1 MRTRDRIL
9 TNLED
14 LYRAEFTKASEAE
27 DAEQMAELDFGF
39 QRDQLY
45 MEVLLDVRALL
56 SAVPAES
63 GESSTSL
70 LEKAEALRRLTRLR

>member
-14 LYRAEFTKASEAE
+14 LYRTEFTRASEAD
-27 DAEQMAELDFGF
+27 DAKQMAELDFGF

-56 SAVPAES
+56 SAVPGDSVEGS
-63 GESSTSL
+63 KSL